1 MKKVNYIGLL
11 LVTLLFAS
19 CDLDKY
25 PYSEVAADEY
35 VKNASSVNNLVLGCY
50 NSLHDVMYYC
60 LLYTSDA
67 ADEEDSV
74 DLGGRRTIKKK
85 KIYKQ
90 KKKKKT

>member
-35 VKNASSVNNLVLGCY
+35 VKNASSVNNLVLGC
-50 NSLHDVMYYC
+50 
-60 LLYTSDA
+60 
-67 ADEEDSV
+67 
-74 DLGGRRTIKKK
+74 
-85 KIYKQ
+85 
-90 KKKKKT
+90 

>member
-35 VKNASSVNNLVLGCY
+35 VKNASS
-50 NSLHDVMYYC
+50 C

-67 ADEEDSV
+67 ADE
-74 DLGGRRTIKKK
+74 
-85 KIYKQ
+85 
-90 KKKKKT
+90 

>member
-50 NSLHDVMYYC
+50 NSLHDVMY
-60 LLYTSDA
+60 
-67 ADEEDSV
+67 
-74 DLGGRRTIKKK
+74 
-85 KIYKQ
+85 
-90 KKKKKT
+90 